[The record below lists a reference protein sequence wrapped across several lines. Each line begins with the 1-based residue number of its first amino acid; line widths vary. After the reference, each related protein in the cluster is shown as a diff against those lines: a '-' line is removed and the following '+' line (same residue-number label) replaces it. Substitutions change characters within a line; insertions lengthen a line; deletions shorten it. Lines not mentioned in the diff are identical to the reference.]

1 MDSLSLGQYHF
12 VLKLA
17 LDGDYALSEY
27 ANFLGEICGASGGIV
42 GKAFLKKLETVT
54 QRYRNAIAHQSPMN
68 KKEYEHLRELI
79 FAGYKA
85 LLIKCSKAVIHPL

>member
-42 GKAFLKKLETVT
+42 GKAFLGKLETVT

-68 KKEYEHLRELI
+68 KKECEHLRDLI
-79 FAGYKA
+79 FAGEGA
-85 LLIKCSKAVIHPL
+85 LLIVVAAL

>member
-12 VLKLA
+12 VLRLA

-27 ANFLGEICGASGGIV
+27 ADFLGEICGATGAIV
-42 GKAFLKKLETVT
+42 GKAFLGKLETVT

-68 KKEYEHLRELI
+68 KEEYEHLRKLI
-79 FAGYKA
+79 FAGDEA
-85 LLIKCSKAVIHPL
+85 LLIVATALC